1 MLNSVQNLVNSLK
14 TFNFAVKFMGSRQQR
29 KRPEQEELTAENQRG
44 LPFRCDAPNVRF
56 SMNHNTSV

>member
-1 MLNSVQNLVNSLK
+1 MLNSVQNSVNSLK
-14 TFNFAVKFMGSRQQR
+14 TFNFAVEFMGSRQQR

>member
-14 TFNFAVKFMGSRQQR
+14 AANFAAKFMGSRQQR

>member
-1 MLNSVQNLVNSLK
+1 MLKTREYLVNSLK
-14 TFNFAVKFMGSRQQR
+14 TFNFAVEFMGSRQQR

>member
-14 TFNFAVKFMGSRQQR
+14 AANFAAKFMGSRQQR

-44 LPFRCDAPNVRF
+44 LPFRCDAP
-56 SMNHNTSV
+56 TSDLV

>member
-1 MLNSVQNLVNSLK
+1 MLNSTQNLVNSLK
-14 TFNFAVKFMGSRQQR
+14 TFNFAVEFMGSRQQR
-29 KRPEQEELTAENQRG
+29 KRPEREELTAENQRG

>member
-14 TFNFAVKFMGSRQQR
+14 TFNFAIEFMGSRQQR

>member
-14 TFNFAVKFMGSRQQR
+14 TFNFAVEFMGSRQQK

>member
-1 MLNSVQNLVNSLK
+1 MLNSAQNLVNPLK
-14 TFNFAVKFMGSRQQR
+14 TFNFAVEFMGSRQRR

>member
-14 TFNFAVKFMGSRQQR
+14 TFNFAVEFMGSRQQR